1 MKVLLVGL
9 GTVGEAIAR
18 LSVGRPWLELMVLA
32 DHDLDRARRIAEEIG
47 DDSTHPAAQ
56 VDASDER
63 AVEALA
69 RAHGVD
75 LVLNAVD
82 PRFVM
87 PVFRAA
93 LAADADYM
101 DLALSTSTPHPT
113 DPYGT
118 VGRLIGDEQF
128 AMDDLWRE
136 HGRLALVGRGS
147 ARDSPGV
154 RRPCRQAPLRR
165 DP

>member
-101 DLALSTSTPHPT
+101 DLALSTSDAPSDRSVRNGRAPHRRRAVR
-113 DPYGT
+113 D
-118 VGRLIGDEQF
+118 GRPV
-128 AMDDLWRE
+128 A
-136 HGRLALVGRGS
+136 
-147 ARDSPGV
+147 
-154 RRPCRQAPLRR
+154 
-165 DP
+165 

>member
-63 AVEALA
+63 AVEALRGRTA
-69 RAHGVD
+69 
-75 LVLNAVD
+75 
-82 PRFVM
+82 
-87 PVFRAA
+87 
-93 LAADADYM
+93 
-101 DLALSTSTPHPT
+101 STWCSTRSIP
-113 DPYGT
+113 
-118 VGRLIGDEQF
+118 
-128 AMDDLWRE
+128 
-136 HGRLALVGRGS
+136 
-147 ARDSPGV
+147 DS
-154 RRPCRQAPLRR
+154 
-165 DP
+165 